1 MQRNGWWNTMDTT
14 ERELCSLH
22 TLART
27 EEGTALWLT
36 YKLLSGQEGYGIL
49 CYQEGVDLA
58 RHPRAAA
65 AVRDYCVSL
74 EKAEK
79 TLRELAVR
87 QVCPVHLA
95 EVLLEG

>member
-1 MQRNGWWNTMDTT
+1 MDTT

-27 EEGTALWLT
+27 EEGETLWLT
-36 YKLLSGQEGYGIL
+36 YKLLSGGEGYGIL
-49 CYQEGVDLA
+49 CYQEGVDPA
-58 RHPRAAA
+58 KHPHTTA
-65 AVRDYCVSL
+65 AVRDYCTSR

-79 TLRELAVR
+79 KLRMLAAQ

-95 EVLLEG
+95 EVLLEN

>member
-1 MQRNGWWNTMDTT
+1 MDTT

-49 CYQEGVDLA
+49 CYLEGVDTEQ
-58 RHPRAAA
+58 HPHAAA
-65 AVRDYCVSL
+65 AVRDYCASR
-74 EKAEK
+74 ERAEAV
-79 TLRELAVR
+79 LRKLAVR